1 MKRRFIA
8 GAVCPKCR
16 ALDRIVM
23 ETDGAKGR
31 RSCVEC
37 DFSED
42 LDEASG
48 SGANTGSSLPASRLL
63 RPQGDAD
70 IEPSPVRLIDPKR
83 IPDDS

>member
-23 ETDGAKGR
+23 ETDGDQGR
-31 RSCVEC
+31 RSCVDC

-42 LDEASG
+42 LDAS
-48 SGANTGSSLPASRLL
+48 AGSSVNAGSNLPASRLL
-63 RPQGDAD
+63 RPRSNDDVAA
-70 IEPSPVRLIDPKR
+70 SPVRLIDPKKL
-83 IPDDS
+83 PDDS